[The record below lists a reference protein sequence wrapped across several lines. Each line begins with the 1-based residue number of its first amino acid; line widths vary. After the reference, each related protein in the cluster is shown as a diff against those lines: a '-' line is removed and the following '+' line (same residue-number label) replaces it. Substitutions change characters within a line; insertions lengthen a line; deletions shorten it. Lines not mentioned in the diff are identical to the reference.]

1 MGAADPYRSLP
12 DEDYR
17 YTLGIT
23 RGSIDEFFAPTSEN
37 VQILRERRHWFD
49 TAPELYAGLLPTG
62 ELIADE
68 FCRFTAKWI
77 DSAGEP
83 FSNSATDTPLGRLIA
98 ASTLLE
104 PDVVLLRVDEQNR
117 PITVGGCVCFP
128 SSWSLPEKLGLSIAE
143 VHEVVPGM
151 NAVLGERVDR
161 LMLALK
167 AGEGWVRSN
176 WSSKASSE
184 RNHHPQQP
192 LPEMSLPLDP
202 GRVWLRREHQILFR
216 LPETG
221 GIVFG
226 IRLEHTSLR
235 QVLNDPEM
243 ARRWARG
250 LQTMPAELLSYK
262 RLLEAR
268 QELVQLL
275 TGPTPGTICVGDGC
289 V

>member
-1 MGAADPYRSLP
+1 MGAGDRYRSLP

-23 RGSIDEFFAPTSEN
+23 RGSIDEFFAPTAEN
-37 VQILRERRHWFD
+37 AEILRERRHWLN

-62 ELIADE
+62 ESIADE
-68 FCRFTAKWI
+68 FCRFAANWI
-77 DSAGEP
+77 DSAGDP
-83 FSNSATDTPLGRLIA
+83 ISMGGQDTPLGRLIA
-98 ASTLLE
+98 ASVKFE
-104 PDVVLLRVDEQNR
+104 PDVVLIRVDEQNR

-128 SSWSLPEKLGLSIAE
+128 SSWSLPEKLGLSVAE

-161 LMLALK
+161 LLLALK
-167 AGEGWVRSN
+167 PGEGWVRSN

-192 LPEMSLPLDP
+192 LPEMNAPLDP
-202 GRVWLRREHQILFR
+202 ARIWLRKEHQILFR

-226 IRLEHTSLR
+226 IRIENMSLR
-235 QVLNDPEM
+235 QVLEDPET

-250 LQTMPAELLSYK
+250 LRTMPAALLDYK
-262 RLLEAR
+262 RLLDVR
-268 QELVQLL
+268 GELAELL
-275 TGPTPGTICVGDGC
+275 VGK
-289 V
+289 